1 MSFDVGVQV
10 FPGLPRDAVAE
21 AVAYERLGISSV
33 WIADH
38 FHGAGRD
45 TSWIVPEVFTTLG
58 AVAAST
64 ETLRFGTCVVSTTKR
79 DPAVLAHGAL
89 TLSSLSGGRFDLG
102 LGTGFGPDLHAF
114 GIPTRAAVSRLEE
127 SLEVMR
133 GLFASSPD
141 RPFDHEGGR
150 WQLHG
155 AFLNLP
161 DAAPPAVSLAAIG
174 PRMLELTARH
184 ADGWLP
190 FGLTPRLYASFLER
204 IRPRAPGFQP
214 RLWVP
219 TFVEEPGEDRSAEA
233 EASGRLYLSMAPQVL
248 EQALGEEAAG
258 AAGSSLAWSPERG
271 REIAASIPRE
281 LALAVA
287 VHGSPARCVEQ
298 LRAFEAAGCA
308 GVVLRITDP
317 ARRRRDVERL
327 AAELAA
333 AG

>member
-10 FPGLPRDAVAE
+10 FPGQPRDAVAE
-21 AVAYERLGISSV
+21 AIAYERLGISSV

-89 TLSSLSGGRFDLG
+89 TLSSLSGGRFELG

-127 SLEVMR
+127 SLEVVR
-133 GLFASSPD
+133 GLFASSPE
-141 RPFDHEGGR
+141 RPFDHDGRR
-150 WQLHG
+150 WQLSG

-161 DAAPPAVSLAAIG
+161 GAAAPPVSLAAIG
-174 PRMLELTARH
+174 PRMLELAATR

-190 FGLTPRLYASFLER
+190 FGLTPDIYRAFLDR
-204 IRPRAPGFQP
+204 MAPRSAAFRA

-248 EQALGEEAAG
+248 EHALGAEAG
-258 AAGSSLAWSPERG
+258 GSAGSSLAWSPERG
-271 REIAASIPRE
+271 REIARAIPRE
-281 LALAVA
+281 LALAVT
-287 VHGSPARCVEQ
+287 VHGPPERCVEQ
-298 LRAFEAAGCA
+298 LRAFEAAGCD

-317 ARRRRDVERL
+317 TRRRGDVERL
-327 AAELAA
+327 AQALQSA
-333 AG
+333 